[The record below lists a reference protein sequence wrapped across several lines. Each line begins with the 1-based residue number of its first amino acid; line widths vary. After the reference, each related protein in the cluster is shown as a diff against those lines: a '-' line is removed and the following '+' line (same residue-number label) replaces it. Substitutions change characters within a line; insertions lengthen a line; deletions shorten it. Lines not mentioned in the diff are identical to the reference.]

1 MGFIIKQN
9 LNQANVNE
17 TPINQLELVTD
28 TGRLTY
34 DQCVKYLF
42 QLSRSFI
49 IDNQGKTENV
59 FKEPEQTGF
68 WLEKIEATAAEYR
81 FPGNNRNV
89 TPDRWLN
96 DGDKVEL
103 DDIEFGVIFTPG
115 HTPGHVIFYHEEM
128 KISFVG
134 DVIFQG
140 SIGRTDF
147 PMGNHQDLID
157 SITKKLWPLG
167 NDMRF
172 VPGHG
177 PMSTFG
183 AERKSNPFVADHI
196 VGKN

>member
-68 WLEKIEATAAEYR
+68 WLEKIDSHTILINYKKFVPCLLYNEYITQ
-81 FPGNNRNV
+81 NV
-89 TPDRWLN
+89 FSLHLVTDTEDALTN
-96 DGDKVEL
+96 DGYDLVLKEIQNNHLFLSQKDK
-103 DDIEFGVIFTPG
+103 
-115 HTPGHVIFYHEEM
+115 
-128 KISFVG
+128 
-134 DVIFQG
+134 
-140 SIGRTDF
+140 
-147 PMGNHQDLID
+147 N
-157 SITKKLWPLG
+157 
-167 NDMRF
+167 N
-172 VPGHG
+172 
-177 PMSTFG
+177 
-183 AERKSNPFVADHI
+183 
-196 VGKN
+196 